1 MFWTLAGAA
10 GATMLFIWFGT
21 AHVAG
26 HRNLNLLL
34 LNPLAWALL
43 PVAWAKL
50 RGRAPSPRL
59 RPLLWAVVA
68 LAAAAGFA
76 QFLPFVKQQNVE
88 WVLLLLPVHWALLRT
103 LDPKTE

>member
-1 MFWTLAGAA
+1 M
-10 GATMLFIWFGT
+10 
-21 AHVAG
+21 
-26 HRNLNLLL
+26 RY
-34 LNPLAWALL
+34 L

-88 WVLLLLPVHWALLRT
+88 WVLLLLPVHWALLRAM
-103 LDPKTE
+103 DPKSRI

>member
-1 MFWTLAGAA
+1 M
-10 GATMLFIWFGT
+10 T
-21 AHVAG
+21 ADADTT
-26 HRNLNLLL
+26 
-34 LNPLAWALL
+34 PIAIEQ
-43 PVAWAKL
+43 L
-50 RGRAPSPRL
+50 RYVRL
-59 RPLLWAVVA
+59 ETPD